1 MTYSIPLLLTCFSN
15 MLDRLNIFTDGT
27 ICGRGNAEIVLLRM

>member
-1 MTYSIPLLLTCFSN
+1 MTYSTPFLLTCFSN

-27 ICGRGNAEIVLLRM
+27 IYGRGNAEIILLRV